1 MFVFTT
7 MYNNRAKFA
16 LFSTFM
22 VVTFIYFIW
31 SKDKEIED
39 SGSIKVEHGK
49 PDSRTN
55 TEEMNAATM
64 LNIDIVIYS
73 LPPISTISRCFS
85 CVFDPSL
92 SVICNALKYTL

>member
-1 MFVFTT
+1 

-49 PDSRTN
+49 PDRRTN
-55 TEEMNAATM
+55 NEEMNAATTP
-64 LNIDIVIYS
+64 NINIVIYS
-73 LPPISTISRCFS
+73 LPLSLLSPI
-85 CVFDPSL
+85 VFPVY
-92 SVICNALKYTL
+92 VIQVSQLYVTL